1 MWTLQTNKRETMTR
15 HTRALGLA
23 LATAMAGG
31 VSAHAGPFDI
41 PESERET
48 FLDVGVAYVG
58 RAAYVGSDE
67 RDENIFP
74 YAAAEYRGRYFFNPA
89 QGLGVN
95 LINRD
100 GLVVAPAA
108 FFASGRN
115 ADDTPFVLAD
125 TASGDRV
132 VTPAVDDAFDLDSSF
147 TVGGLVSYL
156 LPFARFDGQIQFPV
170 TGDVDGFRGDL
181 TLTTRL
187 PLGERFFIAPGVRA
201 TYTSDDWSNSYYG
214 IDAVQAAAVGL
225 SEFDTGGGFHTLGAH
240 VIATFEVVEDYN
252 VIGAL
257 NYSSLRDEAKDS
269 PLSPD
274 NDALTAVVGVARR
287 F

>member
-1 MWTLQTNKRETMTR
+1 MTK
-15 HTRALGLA
+15 HTRTLCIATA
-23 LATAMAGG
+23 LATTLVGA
-31 VSAHAGPFDI
+31 VPAHAGPFDI
-41 PESERET
+41 PESEQDT

-67 RDENIFP
+67 RDEDIFP
-74 YAAAEYRGRYFFNPA
+74 YAAGEYKGRYFFNPA

-100 GLVVAPAA
+100 GLVVAPTA
-108 FFASGRN
+108 FFATGRD
-115 ADDTPFVLAD
+115 ADDTPFILPA
-125 TASGDRV
+125 TGSGDRE
-132 VTPAVDDAFDLDSSF
+132 VTPAVDDAFDLDSSV
-147 TVGGLVSYL
+147 TLGGLVSYL

-181 TLTTRL
+181 SLTTRL
-187 PLGERFFIAPGVRA
+187 PLGDRFFIAPGVRA
-201 TYTSDDWSNSYYG
+201 TYTSDSWSNSYYG
-214 IDAVQAAAVGL
+214 IDATQAAAVGL
-225 SEFDTGGGFHTLGAH
+225 PEFDTGAGFHTLGAH

-257 NYSSLRDEAKDS
+257 NYSALQDEAEDS

-274 NDALTAVVGVARR
+274 NDALTVVVGVARR